1 MGIQMT
7 VRIGDD
13 EARFVDEAAR
23 AGEGSR
29 AEIINRAL
37 AREMR
42 RRAAA
47 RDAQIYTASR
57 DEELESDA
65 YAEWAAHNAA
75 AVTGEI
81 D

>member
-1 MGIQMT
+1 MTIQMT

-29 AEIINRAL
+29 ADIVNRAL

-47 RDAQIYTASR
+47 RDAQVYATSR
-57 DEELESDA
+57 DEVLESDA
-65 YAEWAAHNAA
+65 YVKWAAHNAA
-75 AVTGEI
+75 AVGGEV